1 MYKIYMI
8 GILMAPGMII
18 AAGTKEVEHT
28 KKAETTKEY
37 AEQKT
42 IAQNMVDLADVIKNT
57 GETAMV
63 AFDRLLHSESLVVV
77 DFYASWCGPCKTF
90 ATTFKSVAAKT
101 KSVFFVKLDID
112 KFKAIAAEYH
122 VKSMPTVLL
131 FKNGNKVTEKSGALS
146 PAQFQDLINTSF
158 GL

>member
-8 GILMAPGMII
+8 GILMLPGMVITG
-18 AAGTKEVEHT
+18 GTKEVEHT
-28 KKAETTKEY
+28 KKAEITKEH
-37 AEQKT
+37 AEHKNV
-42 IAQNMVDLADVIKNT
+42 AQNIVDLADVIKDT
-57 GETAMV
+57 GEIAAV

-101 KSVFFVKLDID
+101 KSVLFLKLDID
-112 KFKAIAAEYH
+112 KFKGIAAKYSI
-122 VKSMPTVLL
+122 KSMPTVLL
-131 FKNGNKVTEKSGALS
+131 FKNDNEITRQTGALS
-146 PAQFQDLINTSF
+146 PAQFQDLINKSF